1 MTALAAPQTTTAST
15 ATPLFTAGE
24 VEQRTGIPATTLR
37 QWERRYGLPNPQRS
51 ASGYRLYSQNDLAVV
66 EFFKTRIAQG
76 VTVSRVAQLYALE
89 QSLPSAQRGSV
100 SPVVSNTVSSSA
112 TSSNTVLSN
121 TALSNAA
128 QPAAQS
134 RLPTLIAQLVD
145 STTAG
150 DSPTA
155 DKILAQAYATMS
167 IESVVLELI
176 QPSFVE
182 VGERWH
188 RNEITVAHEH
198 QSSHYL
204 RGKLHQLLELAGSP
218 RHGPT
223 VILACPPGEWHEIGA
238 LSIAIFL
245 RRAGIR
251 THYLGANTPI
261 PDLAR
266 FAREVRASAVM
277 LSVSAPEVIETLRPD
292 AHLLLEVVPLVIYGG
307 FAFSQNPA
315 LAAELGGHFAGRN
328 AGEALEFVLECFK
341 DSALTSQSSDSSSS
355 DSQSD
360 QGGAA

>member
-1 MTALAAPQTTTAST
+1 MTAFATPQATL

-24 VEQRTGIPATTLR
+24 VEQRTGVPATTLR

-51 ASGYRLYSQNDLAVV
+51 AGGYRLYSQNDVSV
-66 EFFKTRIAQG
+66 IEFFKTHIAQG
-76 VTVSRVAQLYALE
+76 VSVSRAAQLYALE
-89 QSLPSAQRGSV
+89 QSLPSAQRSTV
-100 SPVVSNTVSSSA
+100 QSPAQSPA
-112 TSSNTVLSN
+112 HPK
-121 TALSNAA
+121 A
-128 QPAAQS
+128 QPLDA
-134 RLPTLIAQLVD
+134 LVCQLVD
-145 STTAG
+145 STTNG
-150 DSPTA
+150 DSLKA
-155 DKILAQAYATMS
+155 DRVLAQAYATMS

-176 QPSFVE
+176 QPTLIE

-188 RNEITVAHEH
+188 RGEITIAHEH

-204 RGKLHQLLELAGSP
+204 RGKLHHLLELAGTP

-266 FAREVRASAVM
+266 FAREVKASAVM
-277 LSVSAPEVIETLRPD
+277 LSVSSPDVIEQLRPQ
-292 AHLLLEVVPLVIYGG
+292 AKLLLEVVPMVIYGG

-328 AGEALEFVLECFK
+328 AAEALDFVLAQIEHNPLNRNTT
-341 DSALTSQSSDSSSS
+341 SAQPSPD
-355 DSQSD
+355 
-360 QGGAA
+360 GAM

>member
-1 MTALAAPQTTTAST
+1 MTALATPQTTANAT
-15 ATPLFTAGE
+15 TPLFTAGE

-51 ASGYRLYSQNDLAVV
+51 AGGYRLYSRNDLSVI
-66 EFFKTRIAQG
+66 EFFKTQIAQG
-76 VTVSRVAQLYALE
+76 VSVSRAAQLYALE
-89 QSLPSAQRGSV
+89 QSLPSLQR
-100 SPVVSNTVSSSA
+100 SSA
-112 TSSNTVLSN
+112 SAVQSDAVQLDAVPNASSPQVQSP
-121 TALSNAA
+121 TALV
-128 QPAAQS
+128 
-134 RLPTLIAQLVD
+134 AQLVD
-145 STTAG
+145 STTNG
-150 DSPTA
+150 DSLKA
-155 DKILAQAYATMS
+155 DRVLAQAYATMS

-176 QPSFVE
+176 QPTLIE

-188 RNEITVAHEH
+188 RGEITIAHEH

-204 RGKLHQLLELAGSP
+204 RGKLHHLLELAGSP

-238 LSIAIFL
+238 LSIAIFM

-277 LSVSAPEVIETLRPD
+277 LSVSSSEVLENLRPQ
-292 AHLLLEVVPLVIYGG
+292 AKLLLEVVPLVIYGG
-307 FAFSQNPA
+307 YAFSQNPA

-328 AGEALEFVLECFK
+328 AAEALEFVLMQLERHPLHRETV
-341 DSALTSQSSDSSSS
+341 SNHSSL
-355 DSQSD
+355 
-360 QGGAA
+360 GGAT

>member
-1 MTALAAPQTTTAST
+1 MTVPASSHTTT

-37 QWERRYGLPNPQRS
+37 QWERRYGLPNPQRT

-66 EFFKTRIAQG
+66 DFFKTRIAQG
-76 VTVSRVAQLYALE
+76 VTVSRAAQLYALE
-89 QSLPSAQRGSV
+89 QSLPSLQRSAVQPDPMHDAMPIDTVQIKAGQINAGQIDRAQIV
-100 SPVVSNTVSSSA
+100 PTVM
-112 TSSNTVLSN
+112 NPKVQPLD
-121 TALSNAA
+121 ALV
-128 QPAAQS
+128 
-134 RLPTLIAQLVD
+134 AQLVD

-150 DSPTA
+150 DSLKA
-155 DKILAQAYATMS
+155 DRILAQAYATMP

-176 QPSFVE
+176 QPTLVE

-188 RNEITVAHEH
+188 RNEITIAHEH

-204 RGKLHQLLELAGSP
+204 RGKLHHLLELAGSP

-223 VILACPPGEWHEIGA
+223 VILACPSGEWHEIGA

-277 LSVSAPEVIETLRPD
+277 LSVSSPEVIESLRPD

-328 AGEALEFVLECFK
+328 AAEALDFVLAQLER
-341 DSALTSQSSDSSSS
+341 SAPNSELPGSSSL
-355 DSQSD
+355 
-360 QGGAA
+360 GGGL

>member
-1 MTALAAPQTTTAST
+1 MTALSNPQTTT

-24 VEQRTGIPATTLR
+24 VEQRTGVPATTLR

-76 VTVSRVAQLYALE
+76 VSVSRAAQLYALE
-89 QSLPSAQRGSV
+89 QSLPSAQRAPV
-100 SPVVSNTVSSSA
+100 SPVADSQIGVS
-112 TSSNTVLSN
+112 
-121 TALSNAA
+121 TAVNASHW
-128 QPAAQS
+128 Q
-134 RLPTLIAQLVD
+134 LPGLISQLVD

-150 DSPTA
+150 DSLKA
-155 DKILAQAYATMS
+155 DKILAQAYATMP

-176 QPSFVE
+176 QPTLVE

-188 RNEITVAHEH
+188 RNEITIAHEH

-204 RGKLHQLLELAGSP
+204 RGKLHHLLELAGSP

-266 FAREVRASAVM
+266 FAREVKASAVM
-277 LSVSAPEVIETLRPD
+277 LSVSSPDVIETLRPQ
-292 AHLLLEVVPLVIYGG
+292 AKLLLEVVPLVIYGG
-307 FAFSQNPA
+307 FVFSQNPA

-328 AGEALEFVLECFK
+328 AAEALDFVLVQLEQTLPSQDDFSNAASNT
-341 DSALTSQSSDSSSS
+341 DS
-355 DSQSD
+355 
-360 QGGAA
+360 GGAT